1 MRTRRIAL
9 AVTLIVACGLL
20 AGFSTSSTERGA
32 PFAQGTTT
40 TEGSAGNSGGG
51 TSGGGTSGGGNGDGG
66 NGGVEV
72 GGKVVER
79 APLKDPVDVAEMA
92 RTGSDGVLVFGGFG
106 LLLAAVGLILVD
118 LAAGPPARPR
128 RTRAGLPRR

>member
-106 LLLAAVGLILVD
+106 LLLAGVGLILVD

>member
-40 TEGSAGNSGGG
+40 TEGSAGN
-51 TSGGGTSGGGNGDGG
+51 SGGGTSGGGNGDGG

>member
-9 AVTLIVACGLL
+9 AVTLTVACGLL

-32 PFAQGTTT
+32 PLAQSTTT
-40 TEGSAGNSGGG
+40 TEGSSGNG
-51 TSGGGTSGGGNGDGG
+51 GGGNGGG
-66 NGGVEV
+66 GDGGVEV

-79 APLKDPVDVAEMA
+79 APLKAPVDVAEMA
-92 RTGSDGVLVFGGFG
+92 RTGTDGVFVFGGFG
-106 LLLAAVGLILVD
+106 LLLAGVGLILVD

>member
-32 PFAQGTTT
+32 PFAQSTTT
-40 TEGSAGNSGGG
+40 TEGSGGNG
-51 TSGGGTSGGGNGDGG
+51 GGGNTDGG

-79 APLKDPVDVAEMA
+79 APLKAPVDVAEMA
-92 RTGSDGVLVFGGFG
+92 RTGTDGVFVFGGFG
-106 LLLAAVGLILVD
+106 LLLAGVGLILVD

-128 RTRAGLPRR
+128 HTRAGLPRR